1 MRPSLTALALVTA
14 LALAGCGGDDDAGD
28 SDVPAPVDDSTTGS
42 GDDGSADEPA
52 ADDSAA
58 ADEPAA
64 EPASEPASGGG
75 GENVAVVT
83 VGDETFE
90 IDVTPGSVTR
100 CDPDF
105 FGAFWALG
113 GDRADASIELLLP
126 PPGDPNFEDPPTV
139 KVQTDDGDVEW
150 IADPSREMAGVEAGG
165 SQVDDFSVDGNTASG
180 TATFV
185 DLNETYAFQGG
196 VGEAPVPVTGT
207 FSVTCSGG

>member
-1 MRPSLTALALVTA
+1 MRTTRTIHAVTA
-14 LALAGCGGDDDAGD
+14 VGVLLLASCGGGDDDAA
-28 SDVPAPVDDSTTGS
+28 S
-42 GDDGSADEPA
+42 DGSDAEPTSAAEQSAGAAEPA
-52 ADDSAA
+52 TGDDDSAEA
-58 ADEPAA
+58 PADEPAA
-64 EPASEPASGGG
+64 EPSSGG

-83 VGDETFE
+83 IGGETYE
-90 IDVTPGSVTR
+90 IDVTPGSINR

-113 GDRADASIELLLP
+113 GDRADASIELMLP
-126 PPGDPNFEDPPTV
+126 PPDDPNFDDPPTV

-150 IADPSREMAGVEAGG
+150 IADPSREMAGVEPGG

-196 VGEAPVPVTGT
+196 VGEAPVSVTGT
-207 FSVTCSGG
+207 FSVTCSSG